1 MPLVQ
6 SKPYSQFSGRLE
18 DLLNDEV
25 SMMLNN
31 VHYTMSRTAL
41 SLSLLVFLLTAFFLN
56 LDPTRAIGNP
66 DGALPDFADFSRS
79 VQNGDAN
86 VLRGVY
92 VRDVLALPVVQ
103 QPLDRPY
110 YVSNREGEA
119 TQFGMASQYGNIGL
133 LAHNTL
139 SGKVFSKLYTG
150 QQVRLVYGD
159 GRVEEFVVA
168 NILRLQAS
176 MPESVSSSFYNLD
189 RNETLSAGEMFNRA
203 YVGKRRL
210 IFQTCIEANGN
221 TSWGRLFIIALPKP

>member
-56 LDPTRAIGNP
+56 LDPTRAIGNA

-86 VLRGVY
+86 ALRGVY
-92 VRDVLALPVVQ
+92 VTDVLALPVVQ

-168 NILRLQAS
+168 DILRFQAS

-203 YVGKRRL
+203 YVGEHRL

-221 TSWGRLFIIALPKP
+221 MSWGRLFIIALPKP